1 MSLHVQGV
9 EILYGGLLPRERGF
23 RVVCFVCVC
32 LFVCLFVG
40 FFFDERRTGMMI
52 GSRYDDDGMR

>member
-32 LFVCLFVG
+32 LFVCLLF
-40 FFFDERRTGMMI
+40 FFFDERTTNG
-52 GSRYDDDGMR
+52 YDDR